1 MDVSNYEYVRHLWIN
16 NELKKKKQ
24 NKNFVIY
31 HIIDLIILIATFFG
45 CYNFNIYYSYQNENG
60 KFYNFCN
67 TLVDMIALGCIRIFY
82 TIVSVIINSRIYNL
96 EPLKKMHKF
105 GNNFIGVF
113 IIIMCLKMINF
124 NYFMDMNTNQNNLKD
139 LYVIIFKAVLITYNL
154 ISTIYYYF
162 FHRYVY
168 IINKKN
174 IIAKIE
180 LKKILLKGVENSED
194 IILDIHCDKNMLKY
208 NSVFSQNNEMN
219 TTCSNNDIELN
230 HENKQLES
238 NKKGQEMLEGNDM
251 PYTKL
256 NDYDDLGKKWE
267 GKKSEGKTFES
278 KTFESKIFER
288 TISIDELEIDKSIKD
303 DLIKNNIKLSISS
316 NYSYKKNNSKIK
328 KKSKDG
334 NSSTSFDE
342 TNDRETESLKNIAFL
357 ENSFEYT
364 EFKNILLPYLWPS
377 RRIDL
382 KGNSLILRT
391 YVLLIFI
398 LIIVSKA
405 FSVISPIYL
414 GLASTEVLNKKY
426 YNSIYYLGIY
436 SSFFFLSKFLKEIS
450 GVLYSHVKQSAFIEL
465 QESIFHKFHNLSY
478 EWFSNKNAGGIM
490 RIVDRGTESTNN
502 LMNSF
507 IVYIIPAVIEG
518 VVTCIIFIFKYKN
531 RLLGSILILGL
542 TIYIYATI
550 KITKWRKKI
559 RTKVNKMDNLY
570 HGIAHDSLDNYE
582 NVKYFNNENFEIK
595 KFCGALSNFNRYNI
609 QILNS
614 LGILNIVQQFIL
626 NATLFFTLFCVINM
640 IIYDGEDSGIFISVV
655 VYISNVFAPLT
666 ILGTL
671 YSTIVKSYTDIYDLT
686 EALKDKIPVTDDKDL
701 ESFSLTSHEKKFG
714 VNIEFSDVNFSYPKQ
729 TNHRTLKS
737 INFFIPSGTTCA
749 LVGHTGSG
757 KSTIAKLLYR
767 FYDAEGDIK
776 IGGKN
781 VNKYN
786 RNSIRSIIGIV
797 PQDTILFNETIKYN
811 ILYGKLDATDEE
823 VIKATKSAQ
832 LYDFI
837 EALPKKWDTIVGNKG
852 MKLSGGERQRIAIAR
867 CLLKDPK
874 IVIFDEATSSLDS
887 KTEYLFQKAVEDLRK
902 NRTLIIIAHR
912 LSTIS
917 SAESIILLNKGKIV
931 EKGTHKDLL
940 KLNGEYAEMWNMQ
953 SGGNDI

>member
-1 MDVSNYEYVRHLWIN
+1 MDVSNYEYVRHLWIQ
-16 NELKKKKQ
+16 NELRKKKSNQ
-24 NKNFVIY
+24 RFAIY
-31 HIIDLIILIATFFG
+31 HIIDMLILIVAFLG
-45 CYNFNIYYSYQNENG
+45 CYKFNSSYSYQNERAR
-60 KFYNFCN
+60 FYNFCS
-67 TLVDMIALGCIRIFY
+67 TLVDMIILGGIRIAY
-82 TIVSVIINSRIYNL
+82 TIFSLIANSKIYDL
-96 EPLKKMHKF
+96 QGLKKLF
-105 GNNFIGVF
+105 NCGNNFTGIF

-124 NYFMDMNTNQNNLKD
+124 TYYMDMSIDPNERAD
-139 LYVIIFKAVLITYNL
+139 LCVIIFRVILITYNL
-154 ISTIYYYF
+154 ISATCYYF
-162 FHRYVY
+162 YHRYIY

-180 LKKILLKGVENSED
+180 LKKILLKDMDDNEN
-194 IILDIHCDKNMLKY
+194 IVLGIHCDNKSLKY
-208 NSVFSQNNEMN
+208 SSSLSHHNEIN
-219 TTCSNNDIELN
+219 TTCSNHDIEMN
-230 HENKQLES
+230 NENKRLGGSTKEQDIS
-238 NKKGQEMLEGNDM
+238 STNDM
-251 PYTKL
+251 SYNKL
-256 NDYDDLGKKWE
+256 NDSDDLSKSSKNKKLE
-267 GKKSEGKTFES
+267 KMIKEKA
-278 KTFESKIFER
+278 
-288 TISIDELEIDKSIKD
+288 ISIDELEIDKSIKD
-303 DLIKNNIKLSISS
+303 DLLKNNIRLSISS
-316 NYSYKKNNSKIK
+316 HCNYRKQNSKK
-328 KKSKDG
+328 KKLKEG
-334 NSSTSFDE
+334 HSSTSFDE
-342 TNDRETESLKNIAFL
+342 PNDSESETMKNIAFL
-357 ENSFEYT
+357 ENNFDYT

-391 YVLLIFI
+391 YVLFIFI
-398 LIIVSKA
+398 LIIVSKI
-405 FSVISPIYL
+405 FSVVSPIYL
-414 GLASTEVLNKKY
+414 GLASNEVLNKNY
-426 YNSIYYLGIY
+426 YNSIYYLGLY
-436 SSFFFLSKFLKEIS
+436 SIFFFFSKFLKEIS
-450 GVLYSHVKQSAFIEL
+450 AVLYSHVKQSAFIEL
-465 QESIFHKFHNLSY
+465 QQSIFHKFHNLSY
-478 EWFSNKNAGGIM
+478 EWFSNKNSGGIM

-507 IVYIIPAVIEG
+507 IVYVIPAAIEG

-531 RLLGSILILGL
+531 GLLGSILVLGL
-542 TIYIYATI
+542 TTYIYATI

-582 NVKYFNNENFEIK
+582 NVKYFNNEDFEIK
-595 KFCGALSNFNRYNI
+595 KFCSALSNFNRYNI

-614 LGILNIVQQFIL
+614 LGLLNVVQQFIL
-626 NATLFFTLFCVINM
+626 NATLFFTLFCAVDM
-640 IIYDGEDSGIFISVV
+640 ILYKGEDSGIFISVV

-686 EALKDKIPVTDDKDL
+686 DALKDKIPVADDTGL

-729 TNHRTLKS
+729 SNRRILKS
-737 INFFIPSGTTCA
+737 VNFFIPSGTTCA

-776 IGGKN
+776 IGGKC
-781 VNKYN
+781 VNNYN
-786 RNSIRSIIGIV
+786 RKSIRSIIGIV
-797 PQDTILFNETIKYN
+797 PQDTVLFNETIKYN
-811 ILYGKLDATDEE
+811 ILYGKLDATEE
-823 VIKATKSAQ
+823 ELIKATKSAQ

-837 EALPKKWDTIVGNKG
+837 EALPKKWDTVVGNKG

-931 EKGTHKDLL
+931 ERGTHKDLI

-953 SGGNDI
+953 SGGNDAS

>member
-1 MDVSNYEYVRHLWIN
+1 MDVSNYEYVRHLWIK
-16 NELKKKKQ
+16 NELKKKKS
-24 NKNFVIY
+24 NKKFVIY
-31 HIIDLIILIATFFG
+31 HIIDLIILIATFCG
-45 CYNFNIYYSYQNENG
+45 CYRFNIYYSYQNENG
-60 KFYNFCN
+60 NFYSFCN
-67 TLVDMIALGCIRIFY
+67 TLIDMIILGCIRIGY
-82 TIVSVIINSRIYNL
+82 TTLSVIVNSKIYDL
-96 EPLKKMHKF
+96 QALKKMHKF
-105 GNNFIGVF
+105 GNNLIGIF
-113 IIIMCLKMINF
+113 IIIMCLKIINF
-124 NYFMDMNTNQNNLKD
+124 NYFMDINKNQNDLND
-139 LYVIIFKAVLITYNL
+139 LYVIIFRVVLITYNL

-174 IIAKIE
+174 IVAKIE
-180 LKKILLKGVENSED
+180 LKKILLKGMENNEN
-194 IILDIHCDKNMLKY
+194 IILGIHCDKSMLKY
-208 NSVFSQNNEMN
+208 NSILSQNNEMN
-219 TTCSNNDIELN
+219 TTCSNNDIDLN
-230 HENKQLES
+230 NENKQLENNRKRQDIS
-238 NKKGQEMLEGNDM
+238 IDNDM

-256 NDYDDLGKKWE
+256 NDYDDLSKNIE
-267 GKKSEGKTFES
+267 NKKSQKKMREK
-278 KTFESKIFER
+278 

-303 DLIKNNIKLSISS
+303 DLVKNNIKLSISS
-316 NYSYKKNNSKIK
+316 HYSYKQNNNKIK
-328 KKSKDG
+328 KKSKDD

-342 TNDRETESLKNIAFL
+342 TNDSETESSKNIAFL
-357 ENSFEYT
+357 ENSFEYS

-398 LIIVSKA
+398 LIIVSKV
-405 FSVISPIYL
+405 FSVVSPIYL
-414 GLASTEVLNKKY
+414 GLASTEVLNKNY
-426 YNSIYYLGIY
+426 HNSLYYLGIY
-436 SSFFFLSKFLKEIS
+436 SSFFFFSKFLKEIS

-542 TIYIYATI
+542 IIYIYATI

-570 HGIAHDSLDNYE
+570 HGIAHDSLENYE

-609 QILNS
+609 KILNS
-614 LGILNIVQQFIL
+614 LGMLNIVQQFVL
-626 NATLFFTLFCVINM
+626 NGTLFFTLLCAIHM
-640 IIYDGEDSGIFISVV
+640 IIYDGEDSGIFISVI

-671 YSTIVKSYTDIYDLT
+671 YFTIVKSYTDIYDLT

-714 VNIEFSDVNFSYPKQ
+714 VHIEFSDVNFSYPKQ

-737 INFFIPSGTTCA
+737 ISFFIPAGTTCA

-776 IGGKN
+776 IGGRN
-781 VNKYN
+781 INKYN

-811 ILYGKLDATDEE
+811 ILYGKLDATDDE

-852 MKLSGGERQRIAIAR
+852 VKLSGGERQRIAIAR

-931 EKGTHKDLL
+931 EKGTHKDLI

-953 SGGNDI
+953 SGNNDI